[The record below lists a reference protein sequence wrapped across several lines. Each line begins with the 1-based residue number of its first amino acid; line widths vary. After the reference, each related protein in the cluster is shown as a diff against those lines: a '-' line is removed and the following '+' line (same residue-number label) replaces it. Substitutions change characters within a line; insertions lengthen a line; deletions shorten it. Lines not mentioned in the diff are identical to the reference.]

1 MQLAVACAAGLA
13 ISINDLQEWQ
23 VPVLEVEVV
32 TMTNSFAVETSTWI
46 IIISASSTV
55 SSPAKMV
62 QSLKGGLGGPKDKV
76 FLHLKYQIFCYCND
90 LLEHS

>member
-32 TMTNSFAVETSTWI
+32 TMTNSFAVEASTWI

-62 QSLKGGLGGPKDKV
+62 QSLKGALGVQKTSF